1 MYSDTKSLASAAP
14 REEVSHM
21 PSQCSFPKPAGRL
34 FTALLVICLATMLS
48 APDSAIGQVLYGTL
62 VGNVTDASESAIPGA
77 DVKIANLGTGQE
89 WNITTNA
96 GGVYSISTIAPGEYQ
111 ITVSSE
117 GFRTLRTSG
126 VVVNA
131 NTTVRSD
138 STLQVG
144 AVTETVE
151 VSAQALA
158 LQTDTADIRDN
169 IESEQLQNIPIPF
182 NRNFQS
188 LLATMPGFTP
198 PTNGGVSPAVNPS
211 LSLST
216 HVNGTTRA
224 GTSFRIDGAVTR
236 NQWFP
241 WNADYIPPL
250 EAIEV
255 VNVVTGSYD
264 AEQGFAGGAT
274 VNVQLKSGTNEV
286 HGSGFWFHNNQNLK
300 ARPYFLPDTRDQNKR
315 ILNQFGGTIGGPIIK
330 NKLFYFASYEGTT
343 ERESVFVIGSVPTP
357 AMKAGDFSDSGTL
370 IHDPATGGA
379 RGRDR
384 EPFTNNF
391 IPASRRSSIIQKLVD
406 LTPDPNLN
414 AASRN
419 NNFANGPFLL
429 DRQRID
435 AKFTYNATDKLNLS
449 ARVGLMPW
457 NAFTPPRFEQLEGW
471 RMGRGDLPGDSDGT
485 VQNYTFSGVY
495 TFTPNLVLDAYFGL
509 NLNDAHR
516 RSMRL
521 DEDLGRDFLGI
532 PGTNGPTRDYG
543 GWPRFT
549 TSSYDD
555 LGRAR
560 TFAPSSDTSS
570 SYQVVA
576 NLAWLKGN
584 HDLRLGFDSLRSVLR
599 LSEPLGHPG
608 EFFFTPGVTG
618 AAGKGTSN
626 FNSYAS
632 FLLGLPQRTNTW
644 RIHRKPSGV
653 MPAYSLYVRDRW
665 QATQRL
671 TVSMGVRWNYF
682 PVPYRETGE
691 GFSIY
696 NPNTD
701 ELRLCGFGSLPKNCG
716 FDMGTSFLAPR
727 LGLAYR
733 ATDTFVI
740 RAGYGISW
748 DPTPVA
754 RNVIGSFPNRTITTI
769 RGSSSFDA
777 AFPIAQGLP
786 DVAAPDLGDGTVIL
800 PLNLSVNTIDP
811 NYRRGYVQSWNLM
824 LEKDLGQGWIGEA
837 GYVATRT
844 INMNGQWNQNYSFI
858 GGGNAS
864 RVLNQ
869 RFGRTG
875 NLNLTTTNGWNAKY
889 DSLQANVKKRFSQG
903 YMARFAYT
911 WSKTFWPAGRGGD
924 NGLNA
929 GNRHPNPLYWD
940 LVRNTL
946 ADSDRPHNFNASF
959 AAELPFGEG
968 KRWAQDGFASKLLG
982 GWQINGLLSAF
993 SGTPLTVTASRASLN
1008 APGQFQIADQIKP
1021 EVEIFGDRN
1030 SWFDPLAY
1038 ARVTEARFGNSGWN
1052 QIRGPGVVNLDAG
1065 VFRTFAFTERVGLQ
1079 FRVEVFNL
1087 SNTPHFGAPGLN
1099 VNSLRLNSDGTVRRL
1114 NGFTQITRIQNT
1126 GRWGIDERAFR
1137 FGLRLSF

>member
-1 MYSDTKSLASAAP
+1 MQSNTKSQGTPARGDEARLAAGNRAFGNRM
-14 REEVSHM
+14 REFSTV
-21 PSQCSFPKPAGRL
+21 
-34 FTALLVICLATMLS
+34 LLVFFLGTVTS
-48 APDSAIGQVLYGTL
+48 APDPAPAQVLYGTL
-62 VGNVTDASESAIPGA
+62 VGNVTDASEAAIPDA
-77 DVKIANLGTGQE
+77 EAAITNLGTGQE
-89 WNITTNA
+89 WTTTTNA
-96 GGVYSISTIAPGEYQ
+96 SGVYSISTILPGEYQ

-126 VVVNA
+126 IVVSA

-138 STLQVG
+138 ATLEVG
-144 AVTETVE
+144 AVTEIVA
-151 VSAQALA
+151 VSAQALS
-158 LQTDTADIRDN
+158 LQTDSADIRDN
-169 IESEQLQNIPIPF
+169 IDSEQLQNIPIPF

-216 HVNGTTRA
+216 HSNGTTRA
-224 GTSFRIDGAVTR
+224 GTSFRIDGTVTR

-255 VNVVTGSYD
+255 VNVVTGSFD

-274 VNVQLKSGTNEV
+274 INVQLKSGTNEV

-315 ILNQFGGTIGGPIIK
+315 ILNQFGGTIGGAIIK
-330 NKLFYFASYEGTT
+330 NKLFYFTSYEGTT

-370 IHDPATGGA
+370 IFDPSTGGA
-379 RGRDR
+379 RGSDRDAF
-384 EPFTNNF
+384 PNNY
-391 IPASRRSSIIQKLVD
+391 IPAPRRSPIIQKLVE

-435 AKFTYNATDKLNLS
+435 AKLSYNATNKLNLN
-449 ARVGLMPW
+449 ARTGLMPW
-457 NAFTPPRFEQLEGW
+457 NAFTPPRFEYLEGW

-495 TFTPNLVLDAYFGL
+495 TLTPNLVLDAYFGL

-543 GWPRFT
+543 GWPRFS

-584 HDLRLGFDSLRSVLR
+584 HDLRFGLDSLRSILR

-608 EFFFTPGVTG
+608 EFFFTAGVTG
-618 AAGKGTSN
+618 AAGHRTSN

-644 RIHRKPSGV
+644 RLWRMRSGV
-653 MPAYSLYVRDRW
+653 MPAYSLYMRDRW

-671 TVSMGVRWNYF
+671 TVSMGLRWNYF
-682 PVPYRETGE
+682 SVPYRETGE

-696 NPNTD
+696 NPDTD
-701 ELRLCGFGSLPKNCG
+701 ELRLCGFGSLPRNCG
-716 FDMGTSFLAPR
+716 FDMNTSFLAPR
-727 LGLAYR
+727 VGLAYR

-740 RAGYGISW
+740 RTGYGISW

-754 RNVIGSFPNRTITTI
+754 RNAIGSFPNRTINTI
-769 RGSSSFDA
+769 RGASSFDA

-786 DVAAPDLGDGTVIL
+786 DVAQPDLGDGTVIL
-800 PLNLSVNTIDP
+800 PSNLSVNTIDP
-811 NYRRGYVQSWNLM
+811 NYRRGYVQSWNFM
-824 LEKDLGQGWIGEA
+824 LETDLGGGWIGEA

-875 NLNLTTTNGWNAKY
+875 NVNLTTTNGWNGRY
-889 DSLQANVKKRFSQG
+889 DSLQVNAKKRFSQG

-911 WSKTFWPAGRGGD
+911 FSKTIWPAGRGGD

-929 GNRHPNPLYWD
+929 GGRHPNPAYWE
-940 LVRNTL
+940 LVRNTV

-959 AAELPFGEG
+959 AAEMPFGIG
-968 KRWAQDGFASKLLG
+968 KRWAQSGFASKLLG
-982 GWQINGLLSAF
+982 GWQINGLFSAF

-1021 EVEIFGDRN
+1021 EVEIIGARER
-1030 SWFDPLAY
+1030 WFDPLAY
-1038 ARVTEARFGNSGWN
+1038 APVTETRFGNSGWN
-1052 QIRGPGVVNLDAG
+1052 QIRGPGVVNVDAG
-1065 VFRTFAFTERVGLQ
+1065 IFRDFTISERIVLQ
-1079 FRVEVFNL
+1079 FRTEVFNVT
-1087 SNTPHFGAPGLN
+1087 NTPHFGAPGLN
-1099 VNSLRLNSDGTVRRL
+1099 VNSMRLNSDGTIRAL
-1114 NGFTQITRIQNT
+1114 NGFSQISRIQNT

-1137 FGLRLSF
+1137 FGLRLAF